1 MLLQWAVLLGPGGQ
15 AVSIHVYIHIH
26 ISIYLHIFAY
36 LYTYMHIYLH
46 TYTYLSIY
54 TYMYTFIYLYKYIYI
69 SLSTYLYTSYMKTC
83 IHIYIYTFVPTC
95 SSMVPPGGQGGSADP
110 QEGAH
115 FELRKV
121 SAFLSPRNAA
131 SASLSPT
138 ITSHTFMGAPVGC
151 CHREGSEIQFRSV
164 GLRGCML
171 CTKARRKELLC
182 NMRGTCRRER
192 RSDERWPRI
201 DNDSPHFGS
210 K

>member
-1 MLLQWAVLLGPGGQ
+1 MVPLWPPERAPAG
-15 AVSIHVYIHIH
+15 
-26 ISIYLHIFAY
+26 
-36 LYTYMHIYLH
+36 
-46 TYTYLSIY
+46 LSSAL
-54 TYMYTFIYLYKYIYI
+54 LYKTHWGVVTVC
-69 SLSTYLYTSYMKTC
+69 SETPSHMYLLPPPLPPTTTLTSYRVISRITQYVCVCVCVCVRESGDTGMTPSHKWKML
-83 IHIYIYTFVPTC
+83 I
-95 SSMVPPGGQGGSADP
+95 
-110 QEGAH
+110 
-115 FELRKV
+115 
-121 SAFLSPRNAA
+121 LSPRNAA